1 VATPLARAAQLNGF
15 FERRKL
21 NKLRGLLCVLLV
33 LAVAAFVAGC
43 GGGQGGAG
51 GEGGGD
57 TGGTAG
63 GDTGSIEGSGETITV
78 ASDIAYQP
86 FEYVENGEP
95 VGFDIDLMREVGRR
109 AGFTPEFQNVTFD
122 GIVPGLGNNLYDA
135 AISAMTI
142 TPEREESIDFSDPY
156 INADQ
161 SLLVPADSG
170 ILSVD
175 DLAGTVVGVQL
186 GTTGAAQAEEYQAA
200 GQIGEVRTFDTIED
214 AFAALENGQVDAV
227 INDLPVSQ
235 NRAAQSDGRL
245 EIVETIPTGEQYGI
259 AFPTDSELVEPTN
272 QALEQIKQ
280 DGTYAEIYEKWF
292 GAPPE
297 VIPGTESPGETT
309 G

>member
-1 VATPLARAAQLNGF
+1 
-15 FERRKL
+15 
-21 NKLRGLLCVLLV
+21 
-33 LAVAAFVAGC
+33 
-43 GGGQGGAG
+43 
-51 GEGGGD
+51 
-57 TGGTAG
+57 
-63 GDTGSIEGSGETITV
+63 
-78 ASDIAYQP
+78 
-86 FEYVENGEP
+86 
-95 VGFDIDLMREVGRR
+95 MREIGRR
-109 AGFTPEFQNVTFD
+109 AGFTPEFENVTFD

-135 AISAMTI
+135 AISSMTI

-156 INADQ
+156 FNADQ
-161 SLLVPADSG
+161 SLLVPADSD

-175 DLAGTVVGVQL
+175 DLTGAVVGVQL

-200 GQIGEVRTFDTIED
+200 GQVGEVRTFDTIED

-235 NRAAQSDGRL
+235 DRVNQSDGRL

-280 DGTYAEIYEKWF
+280 DGTYAEIYEKWI
-292 GAPPE
+292 GVPPE
-297 VIPGTESPGETT
+297 TIPGMEGPGETT